1 MSRGEPT
8 LIGSVQRALHLLDA
22 VATYDRPAPAKVLA
36 RQTGLQLATTYHLL
50 RTMVHEGYLRRLED
64 GYVLG
69 ERIAALNSGSR
80 GQLVA
85 SRARPT
91 LRQLHDEMG
100 AASYLAFFEDGEI
113 NLADIV
119 DSQNAPRVDLWVGFL
134 DAGHAT
140 ALGKCI
146 LASLPSELR
155 KDYVSRHILN
165 DLTPRTITDPKAL
178 LNHLAQD
185 HPYGMDHE
193 EYATGTVC
201 IAAPVL
207 LPNAIGAVALSM
219 PRRKLARALENRHAV
234 GRAANRI
241 ALALSV
247 ADQVGD
253 SASANLQP

>member
-1 MSRGEPT
+1 VSRGEPT

-22 VATYDRPAPAKVLA
+22 VATYDRPVPAKVLA

-50 RTMVHEGYLRRLED
+50 RTLVHEGYLRRIED

-69 ERIAALNSGSR
+69 DRIVALNSR
-80 GQLVA
+80 NHGQLIA

-91 LRQLHDEMG
+91 LRLLHDEMG
-100 AASYLAFFEDGEI
+100 AASYLAFWEDGEI

-119 DSQNAPRVDLWVGFL
+119 DSQSAPRVDLWVGFM

-146 LASLPSELR
+146 LASLPAELR
-155 KDYVSRHILN
+155 RDYLSRHVLN
-165 DLTPRTITDPKAL
+165 DLTPRTITDPKSL
-178 LNHLAQD
+178 LHEIERD
-185 HPYGMDHE
+185 HPYGMDNE

-207 LPNAIGAVALSM
+207 LSDRIGAVALSL
-219 PRRKLARALENRHAV
+219 PRRKLAKALENRRAI
-234 GRAANRI
+234 GRAASRI
-241 ALALSV
+241 ALALAV

-253 SASANLQP
+253 NAGANLQP